1 MAWFGKKQEE
11 PKKVSGFG
19 EPETYKSKF
28 KIVAWFKNYWYY
40 YKIPVII
47 TACVLIMAV
56 WFIVDQV
63 TRVDDDFRL
72 CIVTDA
78 ALVTDQY
85 EPLLEAV
92 KPYVSDFNGDR
103 KVALG
108 TQYINLAKNPADE
121 IQMTAYEQ
129 IVTIFYDQAVSIM
142 LLDDFTFEY
151 LYKSGG
157 LDTLAEHGVTGGM
170 DEYRI
175 PIAGTSFTSYSPTLD
190 KMENLYLV
198 FRVCPEAD
206 AGKARVADN
215 YAAMA
220 QLMQKIADEYQ
231 AVQ

>member
-78 ALVTDQY
+78 ELISEQY
-85 EPLLEAV
+85 DPLLEAFE
-92 KPYVSDFNGDR
+92 PYVDDFNGDR
-103 KVALG
+103 RVSTG
-108 TQYINLAKNPADE
+108 VQYLNLAKNPADE
-121 IQMTAYEQ
+121 VQMTAYEQ
-129 IVTIFYDQAVSIM
+129 IVTIFFDRAVSI
-142 LLDDFTFEY
+142 LLVDDYTFEY
-151 LYKSGG
+151 LRNSDGVAP
-157 LDTLAEHGVTGGM
+157 LADYGVTGGI

-175 PIAGTSFTSYSPTLD
+175 PIAGTSFSELSPILE
-190 KMENLYLV
+190 KLEPMYLV

-206 AGKARVADN
+206 AAKKDVAAN
-215 YAAMA
+215 YAAMT
-220 QLMQKIADEYQ
+220 QFMQAMADEG
-231 AVQ
+231 AKP